1 MAVSPEFIEELRA
14 RVSLSDIIGKRTKLV
29 RKGQRMSGLCPF
41 HSEKSPSFYVNDA
54 EGFYHCFGCGV
65 NGDAISFLRESDG
78 LEFIEAVRRLADMA
92 GMVVPEETPVDRQKT
107 ERRKTL
113 LDVLE
118 RTALF
123 YQYSLTSGGGAE
135 TREYLA
141 ARGLNEDVIKDFR
154 LGYSPKAGLRP
165 TLHQHEIAD
174 DLIKTAGLIGVS
186 DKDGSFYDYFRNRV
200 MFPIEN
206 RQGQIIAFG
215 ARAFG
220 DAKPKYLNSPEGP
233 AFSKKAVLYGWRQAR
248 ERVRRS
254 LPLMIVEGYMDVIAV
269 SGSGVAAALAPLGTA
284 LTEEQIQLVWK
295 LHDEPILCFDGD
307 VAGQKA
313 AARALERLIPLLEPG
328 RSARFAALPE
338 GMDPDDILKQ
348 DGPDGLQRILASAS
362 GVVDALWI
370 QKSAEY
376 RIDDSR
382 TQPSARAAFWQDMRQ
397 VVKTIAHNQT
407 RQAFLDDL
415 DFRINSMRA
424 ATKGAFGKGGYGSSN
439 QRAVVNTRRPKTGRI
454 IQYRAILA
462 LLISF
467 PECFGE
473 CAEQLSL
480 ARFSDDALEEVKKA
494 VIDHLIRDPD
504 LDAGGLRHHLVDSG
518 MNGRLEE
525 IFSPDT
531 TARFGMP
538 PERLSAAKAR
548 VMLIEAITRNHG
560 RRMVR
565 QKSSRPF
572 QT

>member
-1 MAVSPEFIEELRA
+1 
-14 RVSLSDIIGKRTKLV
+14 
-29 RKGQRMSGLCPF
+29 MSGLCPF
-41 HSEKSPSFYVNDA
+41 HNEKSPSFYVNDA

-78 LEFIEAVRRLADMA
+78 LDFIEAIRRLADMA
-92 GMVVPEETPVDRQKT
+92 GMVVPEEAPVDKQKI

-113 LDVLE
+113 LDALE

-123 YQYSLTSGGGAE
+123 YQSSLTSADGAE
-135 TREYLA
+135 TRDYLA
-141 ARGLNEDVIKDFR
+141 ARGLDEGVIKDFR
-154 LGYSPKAGLRP
+154 LGYAPRDGLRAR
-165 TLHQHEIAD
+165 LHQHEIAD
-174 DLIKTAGLIGVS
+174 DLIKTAGLVGVS

-248 ERVRRS
+248 ERVRRT
-254 LPLMIVEGYMDVIAV
+254 LPLVIVEGYMDVIAV
-269 SGSGVAAALAPLGTA
+269 SRSGVAAALAPLGTA

-307 VAGQKA
+307 AAGQKA

-328 RSARFAALPE
+328 RSARFATLPE

-348 DGPDGLQRILASAS
+348 DGVDGLQRILASAS
-362 GVVDALWI
+362 GMVDALWM

-397 VVKTIAHNQT
+397 LVKTIAHNQT

-424 ATKGAFGKGGYGSSN
+424 ATKGNFGTGLLRNSN
-439 QRAVVNTRRPKTGRI
+439 QRTVINTRRPKTGRI
-454 IQYRAILA
+454 VQYRAILA

-467 PECFGE
+467 PESFGE
-473 CAEQLSL
+473 CGEQLSL

-504 LDAGGLRHHLVDSG
+504 LDAGGLRHHLIESG
-518 MNGRLEE
+518 MNECLEE
-525 IFSPDT
+525 IFSPDI

-538 PERLSAAKAR
+538 PERLPADKAR
-548 VMLIEAITRNHG
+548 VMLIEAITRKPGH
-560 RRMVR
+560 RMKR
-565 QKSSRPF
+565 QK
-572 QT
+572 

>member
-1 MAVSPEFIEELRA
+1 MAVSPEFIEELRS
-14 RVSLSDIIGKRTKLV
+14 RITLSDIIGKRTKLV

-41 HSEKSPSFYVNDA
+41 HNEKSPSFYVNDA

-78 LEFIEAVRRLADMA
+78 LEFIEAIRRLADMA
-92 GMVVPEETPVDRQKT
+92 GMVVHEEAPVDKQKI

-113 LDVLE
+113 LDALE

-123 YQYSLTSGGGAE
+123 YQSSLTSADGAE
-135 TREYLA
+135 TRDYLA
-141 ARGLNEDVIKDFR
+141 ARGLDVGVINDFR
-154 LGYSPKAGLRP
+154 LGYAPRDGLRAR
-165 TLHQHEIAD
+165 LHQHEIAD
-174 DLIKTAGLIGVS
+174 DLIKTAGLVGVS

-248 ERVRRS
+248 ERVRRT
-254 LPLMIVEGYMDVIAV
+254 LPLVIVEGYMDVIAV
-269 SGSGVAAALAPLGTA
+269 SRSGVAAALAPLGTA

-307 VAGQKA
+307 AAGQKA

-328 RSARFAALPE
+328 RSARFATLPE

-348 DGPDGLQRILASAS
+348 DGVDGLQRILASAS
-362 GVVDALWI
+362 GVVDALWM
-370 QKSAEY
+370 QKAADY

-397 VVKTIAHNQT
+397 LVKTIAHNQT

-424 ATKGAFGKGGYGSSN
+424 ATKGTFGTGVHRNSN
-439 QRAVVNTRRPKTGRI
+439 QRTVINTRRPKTGRI
-454 IQYRAILA
+454 VQYRAILA

-467 PECFGE
+467 PESFGE
-473 CAEQLSL
+473 CGEQLSL

-504 LDAGGLRHHLVDSG
+504 LDAGGLRHHLVESG
-518 MNGRLEE
+518 MNERLEE

-531 TARFGMP
+531 AARFGMP
-538 PERLSAAKAR
+538 PERLPANKAR
-548 VMLIEAITRNHG
+548 VMLIEAITRKLGH
-560 RRMVR
+560 RMKR
-565 QKSSRPF
+565 QK
-572 QT
+572 

>member
-1 MAVSPEFIEELRA
+1 
-14 RVSLSDIIGKRTKLV
+14 
-29 RKGQRMSGLCPF
+29 MSGLCPF
-41 HSEKSPSFYVNDA
+41 HNEKSPSFYVNDA

-78 LEFIEAVRRLADMA
+78 LEFIEAIRRLADMA
-92 GMVVPEETPVDRQKT
+92 GMVVPEEAPVDKQKI

-113 LDVLE
+113 LDALE

-123 YQYSLTSGGGAE
+123 YQSSLTSADGAE
-135 TREYLA
+135 TRDYLA
-141 ARGLNEDVIKDFR
+141 ARGLDVGVIKDFR
-154 LGYSPKAGLRP
+154 LGYAPRDGLRAR
-165 TLHQHEIAD
+165 LHQHKIAD
-174 DLIKTAGLIGVS
+174 DLIKTAGLVGVS

-248 ERVRRS
+248 ERVRRT
-254 LPLMIVEGYMDVIAV
+254 LPLVIVEGYMDVIAV
-269 SGSGVAAALAPLGTA
+269 SRSGVAAALAPLGTA
-284 LTEEQIQLVWK
+284 LTEERIQLVWK
-295 LHDEPILCFDGD
+295 LHDGPSLCFDGD
-307 VAGQKA
+307 AAGQQA
-313 AARALERLIPLLEPG
+313 ATRALDRLIPLLEPG
-328 RSARFAALPE
+328 RSARFATLPE

-348 DGPDGLQRILASAS
+348 DGVDGLQRILASAS
-362 GVVDALWI
+362 GVVDALWM
-370 QKSAEY
+370 QKAADY

-397 VVKTIAHNQT
+397 LVKTIAHNQT

-424 ATKGAFGKGGYGSSN
+424 ATKGTFGTGVHRNSN
-439 QRAVVNTRRPKTGRI
+439 QRTVINTRRPKTGRI
-454 IQYRAILA
+454 VQYRAILA

-467 PECFGE
+467 PESFGE
-473 CAEQLSL
+473 CGEQLSL

-504 LDAGGLRHHLVDSG
+504 LDAGGLRHHLVESG
-518 MNGRLEE
+518 MNERLEE

-538 PERLSAAKAR
+538 PERLPANKAR
-548 VMLIEAITRNHG
+548 VMLIEAITRKPGH
-560 RRMVR
+560 RMKR
-565 QKSSRPF
+565 QK
-572 QT
+572 